1 MVVYVR
7 PVNVPAVVTIAVPD
21 SVVSVNPV
29 TLGEVPVTAETLYVV
44 PVVYPVIVAVPPLVP
59 VILTRSLT
67 ASVDAPQVNWPAVPE
82 TATVAARVATPGVPV
97 IVSRSPTARVELPQV
112 NCPAVPEVATVAAR
126 VPAVVMLLNVL
137 LVSPTIAFT

>member
-1 MVVYVR
+1 MIAVTLPPETVAVAVAFPPIVTVGIVAYVR

-67 ASVDAPQVNWPAVPE
+67 ASVDAPQVNCPAVPD

-97 IVSRSPTARVELPQV
+97 DVAQARGGLYL
-112 NCPAVPEVATVAAR
+112 VPGE
-126 VPAVVMLLNVL
+126 NVGK
-137 LVSPTIAFT
+137 